1 VVEELLRS
9 AFWFNPAMWWLISQV
24 QHTREE
30 VVDATVVAFSGRRR
44 EYLDALLAFSDEVPL
59 APASAFSRRR
69 HLFRRIMLL
78 STEDVMS
85 ARRIVFSAF
94 MMAVT
99 VLAVSAV
106 AVRAFPMRSSE
117 TPGVSQPSATMASLV
132 QPPGPIEQSAR
143 QVTTD
148 NPIPKRVSGD
158 EPVFPS
164 IADGSDM
171 SVTVMLRVTID
182 QVGNVAELRL
192 GRFTFRRGGMSASV
206 DGGGFNQFVAKA
218 QLKDAPG
225 GSVMTA
231 ESMRSIFE
239 AFIETAADAVAR
251 WQYEAPREGPL
262 MFATTAYFTD
272 GRASTANTEATR
284 RTVVNSEGA
293 LRVGANIKPPAKIR
307 DVRPVYPPEALEAR
321 VQGVVIAE
329 VRIEGDGRVSDAK
342 ILRSIPMLDQAALD
356 AIHQW
361 EFMPTLLNGA
371 PVPMI
376 MTVTVQFTLA
386 P

>member
-1 VVEELLRS
+1 
-9 AFWFNPAMWWLISQV
+9 
-24 QHTREE
+24 
-30 VVDATVVAFSGRRR
+30 
-44 EYLDALLAFSDEVPL
+44 
-59 APASAFSRRR
+59 
-69 HLFRRIMLL
+69 
-78 STEDVMS
+78 
-85 ARRIVFSAF
+85 
-94 MMAVT
+94 
-99 VLAVSAV
+99 
-106 AVRAFPMRSSE
+106 
-117 TPGVSQPSATMASLV
+117 
-132 QPPGPIEQSAR
+132 
-143 QVTTD
+143 
-148 NPIPKRVSGD
+148 
-158 EPVFPS
+158 
-164 IADGSDM
+164 
-171 SVTVMLRVTID
+171 
-182 QVGNVAELRL
+182 
-192 GRFTFRRGGMSASV
+192 
-206 DGGGFNQFVAKA
+206 
-218 QLKDAPG
+218 
-225 GSVMTA
+225 
-231 ESMRSIFE
+231 
-239 AFIETAADAVAR
+239 
-251 WQYEAPREGPL
+251 